1 MDLEVSFFITSFLFL
16 CYLIVDSYIGYVAA
30 IKGGQKGL
38 KTVCIEGRGTLGG
51 TCLNVGCIPSKSLLN
66 SAHKLHDAKHSFKS
80 IGIEIGDLSVNFG

>member
-1 MDLEVSFFITSFLFL
+1 M
-16 CYLIVDSYIGYVAA
+16 AA

-66 SAHKLHDAKHSFKS
+66 SAHKLHDAKHNFKS